1 MTAHILLVDDDPV
14 QRKILHRCLS
24 ADNYKISEAEDG
36 IKAWELVQKQPPD
49 LIISDWNMPGM
60 NGLELCRAV
69 RQFAPSSYSYVML
82 LTARDDTTSLQ
93 EGLET
98 GADEFLTK
106 PIHGADLRV
115 RVKAGLRQFQD
126 RCTLHAVN
134 AQLATLVTTDPLTG
148 VGNRRA
154 LDARLEQL
162 IAQTEMPLSILVVDC
177 DHFKRVN
184 DNHGHL
190 IGDEVLVGCVNRLYE
205 SLRYQDQIFRYGGE
219 EFVVILYNSDLERA
233 GQVGEQLCAAVEAKP
248 IETTKGSLPLTIS
261 IGVAM
266 AMSDEKVAGLLARA
280 DDALYLAKRR
290 GRNQAVLAEQR
301 CILPGRMTE
310 APPNGFWGFYL
321 FDPEGQISEFADAL
335 QGYCASKVL
344 DEVTLKSNEVCEF
357 QDIEAIYQLLT
368 RHIRPERLKHL
379 RIRGAKSRRE
389 LDSPVACALQST
401 SIQQFLFEH
410 DVRQLLEAQDRPSL
424 YSVFQPI
431 FHLGS
436 SSCLGHEA
444 LLRGRSTDGSEV
456 GAGRIFAYIE
466 NSKKIHE
473 FDELARVVHLDRIG
487 QLQPEGLIFLNLIP
501 TTQEKTAEHILKL
514 LNAIELIGRPLDQYV
529 LEVTTAHQ
537 QSVEQLQTI
546 LKRYQKAGFILALDD
561 LGASSVPL
569 SGLIDLKPGYAKID
583 RSLIDHVDTDPSRQL
598 LVKTLTDLAHSQDI
612 KVIAE
617 GIERQSELEICQILG
632 VDYGQGFLLGR
643 PNEAFCASSLKLMEP
658 RTLQVSA
665 TVRGA

>member
-24 ADNYKISEAEDG
+24 ADNYKISEAGDG
-36 IKAWELVQKQPPD
+36 IKAWELVQQQPPD

-69 RQFAPSSYSYVML
+69 RQFGPSCYSYVML

-106 PIHGADLRV
+106 PIQGADLRV
-115 RVKAGLRQFQD
+115 RVQAGLRQFQD

-162 IAQTEMPLSILVVDC
+162 IAQTGMPLSILVVDC

-190 IGDEVLVGCVNRLYE
+190 VGDEVLVGCVNRLYE
-205 SLRYQDQIFRYGGE
+205 SLRYQDQLFRYGGE

-233 GQVGEQLCAAVEAKP
+233 GQVGERLCAEMRSKP
-248 IETTKGSLPLTIS
+248 IETTKGNLPLTIS

-266 AMSDEKVAGLLARA
+266 AMPDEKVACLLARA
-280 DDALYLAKRR
+280 DDALYLAKRG
-290 GRNQAVLAEQR
+290 GRNQAVLADQR

-335 QGYCASKVL
+335 QGYCVLKVI

-357 QDIEAIYQLLT
+357 QDIEEVYQLLT
-368 RHIRPERLKHL
+368 RHVRPERLKHL

-389 LDSPVACALQST
+389 LESAVACALQST

-431 FHLGS
+431 FHLGNG
-436 SSCLGHEA
+436 SCLGHEA
-444 LLRGRSTDGSEV
+444 LLRGRATDGSEV
-456 GAGRIFAYIE
+456 GAGRIFSYIE
-466 NSKKIHE
+466 NSKRIHE

-501 TTQEKTAEHILKL
+501 TTQEKTADHILKL

-537 QSVEQLQTI
+537 QSVDQLQAI
-546 LKRYQKAGFILALDD
+546 LKRYQAAGFILALDD

-583 RSLIDHVDTDPSRQL
+583 RSLIDHVDIDPSRQL
-598 LVKTLTDLAHSQDI
+598 LVKTLTDLAHSQGI
-612 KVIAE
+612 QVIGE
-617 GIERQSELEICQILG
+617 GIERPEEMEFCQRLG

-643 PNEAFCASSLKLMEP
+643 PSEVLSGSSLQLKGS

-665 TVRGA
+665 TVRGG